1 MKKKIKNKNEAEI
14 NKRDKKV
21 RMGGIIRVLTPQEFD
36 AVREQIKDYDQKF
49 LLDLMLNT
57 GMRYIELQRF
67 VESINN
73 KSELQWFNKK
83 RNMIT
88 LPSNAT
94 KTFQSRNVLLTSTFA
109 EKLEQYIEIKGEIAV
124 ISYQTLDNR
133 LKRWAEKAE
142 IDKPNIIAVKT
153 FRKTWES
160 WLVTA
165 DKNVLKILPSQGH
178 TSTVALNHYL
188 TSGFTDEEKAEM
200 IKRTAGWGD

>member
-1 MKKKIKNKNEAEI
+1 MKKNR
-14 NKRDKKV
+14 RDIKV
-21 RMGGIIRVLTPQEFD
+21 RMYGKIRTLTPQDFD
-36 AVREQIKDYDQKF
+36 KLREQAPTYEEKF

-67 VESINN
+67 IKSI
-73 KSELQWFNKK
+73 KSKDKDEWFDDK
-83 RNMIT
+83 RKMIT

-94 KTFQSRNVLLTSTFA
+94 KTYVSRNVLLTPEFTNVIKR
-109 EKLEQYIEIKGEIAV
+109 ELEREQEIPI

-133 LKRWAEKAE
+133 LKKWAIKAD
-142 IDKPNIIAVKT
+142 IDKPHIIAVKT

-165 DKNVLKILPSQGH
+165 NKSVLKILPSLGH

-200 IKRTAGWGD
+200 IKRTAGWGE